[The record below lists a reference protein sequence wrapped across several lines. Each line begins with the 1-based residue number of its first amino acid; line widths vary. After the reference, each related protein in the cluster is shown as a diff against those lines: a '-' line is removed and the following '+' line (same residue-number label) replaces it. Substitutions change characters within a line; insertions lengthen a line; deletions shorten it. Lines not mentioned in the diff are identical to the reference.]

1 MFGVATETHLASE
14 SEVAGS
20 ALRRFEGL
28 QRCLDA
34 ETGVSAWFDFRRP
47 DPGRQSDGFQP
58 SGRRTFPSVWV
69 RQRAFLAQRSQVKL
83 APSSRAS
90 TLTTRIRLLQDRAHH
105 CPGYALRLNFDGP
118 PTSDARCCWTSID
131 AGMWDPEPWDDLSL
145 EGRDA
150 SKPYVSI
157 TTATPSADATDHRNQ
172 HCPSYKLPALGV
184 IEISPGNTITLD
196 ADAVFRPQCTNTAAQ
211 QGSVD
216 DGTGGLTS
224 IADIR
229 DPFHASITPQAYAT
243 GAATVIAWMLVIMLI
258 ITPRTFFVG
267 NASGRSG
274 LMGRRGIISGATG
287 SGSIIGI
294 GSRPWLQK
302 AAALTVAISL
312 TLATADTFKIAQQQ
326 YEEGFIDAM
335 ELRNQVVAGMEIK
348 VSRVI
353 SDIFLWLA
361 QVQTLI
367 RLFPRHKEKVI
378 IKWVGFALILLDI
391 TFSSLNSFGPYDS
404 NRRPAHFDT
413 AIPALSYLFQ
423 LSLSM
428 LYAAWVMYYAIT
440 KRRYAFYHPMMW
452 NMSVVALLSTIAI
465 LTPVVFF
472 ITDIANYTIAGWG
485 DYFRWVGAA
494 AASVIV
500 WEWVERIEA
509 LEREERKDGI
519 LGREI
524 YDGDDMLDTTPSSDS
539 IWPTKRNSQVSE
551 NEKKKGGDGKG
562 GFGAFAS
569 GHAGRFNDLA
579 HKFGRKMTESPRAEA
594 RKKRSIHIPAP
605 APVLHRSDSPT
616 RNERSSRNYTRVQS
630 PPPIPVISSPVSRT
644 DTTSADSTVYT
655 VRYHPISDTPQP
667 QPVLSN
673 SHMENGDV
681 RSRSQHPSSGPARPP
696 ADLEDPEKGAESQA
710 DPVVSRSKWQW
721 QAVGNPFRR
730 KGRTPPQELQR
741 GRVIEPL
748 SVEDVAANIPP
759 RNYNGLALSDRLG
772 TFAAHQGEKFRTKK
786 KAGPNLET
794 NLPVTIIPAQPR
806 GQTWSPD
813 IMHQQQNQPDEASP
827 IVGTHITR
835 VPTVIPEEEAVP
847 SPAQLRHGPDSGE
860 LAHSSSSS
868 DSHRNPRIRFAPE
881 SSRSRQQGSG
891 SPQHPS
897 VSNILGAEVRHP
909 TNSGNALPP
918 LHESTAAMDFSI
930 THRQTPGNHER

>member
-1 MFGVATETHLASE
+1 MWAPDPWDSE
-14 SEVAGS
+14 S
-20 ALRRFEGL
+20 LDRR
-28 QRCLDA
+28 D
-34 ETGVSAWFDFRRP
+34 
-47 DPGRQSDGFQP
+47 
-58 SGRRTFPSVWV
+58 
-69 RQRAFLAQRSQVKL
+69 
-83 APSSRAS
+83 SSR
-90 TLTTRIRLLQDRAHH
+90 
-105 CPGYALRLNFDGP
+105 
-118 PTSDARCCWTSID
+118 
-131 AGMWDPEPWDDLSL
+131 
-145 EGRDA
+145 
-150 SKPYVSI
+150 PY
-157 TTATPSADATDHRNQ
+157 

-184 IEISPGNTITLD
+184 IEISPGNLLTLD
-196 ADAVFRPQCTNTAAQ
+196 SDAVFRPQCLTNQVQ
-211 QGSVD
+211 QGATD

-267 NASGRSG
+267 NSSGRSG

-287 SGSIIGI
+287 SGSIIGV

-312 TLATADTFKIAQQQ
+312 TLATADTFKIAQRQ
-326 YEEGFIDAM
+326 YEDGFIDAK

-391 TFSSLNSFGPYDS
+391 VFSSLNSFGPYES
-404 NRRPAHFDT
+404 ARRPAHFDT

-440 KRRYAFYHPMMW
+440 KRRYAFYHAMMW
-452 NMSVVALLSTIAI
+452 NMSVVALLSIIAI
-465 LTPVVFF
+465 LTPVIFF

-524 YDGDDMLDTTPSSDS
+524 YDGDDMLDTTPSSSDAS
-539 IWPTKRNSQVSE
+539 WPSKRQSQLSE
-551 NEKKKGGDGKG
+551 KEKKTGGEGQSGLGGLG
-562 GFGAFAS
+562 GFAGIQAS
-569 GHAGRFNDLA
+569 RFNNLA
-579 HKFGRKMTESPRAEA
+579 HTWGRKMTESPRTEA

-605 APVLHRSDSPT
+605 APVLRRSDAAT
-616 RNERSSRNYTRVQS
+616 HGDRSSRTYQRVQT
-630 PPPIPVISSPVSRT
+630 PPPVPVISSPVSRT

-655 VRYHPISDTPQP
+655 VRYHPISETPPHQQVAPMGNRLASLEEQHSAPTETQRAPRQP
-667 QPVLSN
+667 ANAEDLEQ
-673 SHMENGDV
+673 GDV
-681 RSRSQHPSSGPARPP
+681 VPS
-696 ADLEDPEKGAESQA
+696 
-710 DPVVSRSKWQW
+710 DPVTSRTKWQW
-721 QAVGNPFRR
+721 QAVGNAFRR

-741 GRVIEPL
+741 GKVIEPL
-748 SVEDVAANIPP
+748 GVEDVTVNIPP

-772 TFAAHQGEKFRTKK
+772 TFAAQSGERFRSKK

-794 NLPVTIIPAQPR
+794 SLPVTIIPAQPR

-813 IMHQQQNQPDEASP
+813 ILYQQEAQQDDSQTDAE
-827 IVGTHITR
+827 GET
-835 VPTVIPEEEAVP
+835 AQ
-847 SPAQLRHGPDSGE
+847 SPANSGE
-860 LAHSSSSS
+860 DTNSSKVVHPSSSPSQT
-868 DSHRNPRIRFAPE
+868 RNSRIRYAPE
-881 SSRSRQQGSG
+881 MGLTRQRDE

-897 VSNILGAEVRHP
+897 VCDVLGAEVRRSP
-909 TNSGNALPP
+909 AAGSSLPP
-918 LHESTAAMDFSI
+918 VIESTATIDFSI
-930 THRQTPGNHER
+930 PRQQSPSNHDR